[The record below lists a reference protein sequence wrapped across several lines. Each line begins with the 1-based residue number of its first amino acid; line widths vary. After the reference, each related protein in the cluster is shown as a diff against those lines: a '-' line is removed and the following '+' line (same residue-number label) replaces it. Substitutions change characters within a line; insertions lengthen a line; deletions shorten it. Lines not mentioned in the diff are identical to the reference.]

1 MVQRRSTS
9 RLLALLLALGSL
21 ATAVAM
27 VLRSQPGREREAGR
41 NVLLLT
47 IDTLRA
53 DALGAY
59 GRADAATPWIDRL
72 AAAGVR
78 FVDAHAHNVTTLAS
92 HANILSGRLPTEH
105 GVRDNACFR
114 FPSGT
119 ETLATQLKA
128 HGYRTAAFVSA
139 FPLDSRFGLARGFD
153 VYDDRFVDAQA
164 RPVLLE
170 QERRGEAT
178 VALAKAW
185 IEAKDEAPW
194 FCWVHV
200 YEPHAPYAPPE
211 PFAARFPGRPYDGEV
226 ATADAALRPL
236 LEPILAAGRAGRTVV
251 VMTAD
256 HGESLGEHGEATH
269 GIFAYEATLRVPL
282 LFYSPGLARP
292 RVVDAPARHVDLL
305 PTILDALALPVPAG
319 LPGRSLLDAAAG
331 RSAPDVPTYFEA
343 LSGQLNR
350 GWAPLHGVI
359 EGRKKLVELPIPE
372 LYDLASDPAEA
383 RNLAAS
389 SPEPLER
396 LRARLSGL
404 RAREAEAGA
413 APSREDEATLERLR
427 SLGYLGAGASPRKQ
441 RYDENDDPKTLV
453 PVDAAL
459 QDVVALF
466 SSGKKREAL
475 ERCRALV
482 RERPGLPLALVY
494 LGQLERE
501 SGDVADSVDALR
513 RALALNPEDTVT
525 ATLLAADLTQ
535 SGKPREAL
543 ALLEPWAA
551 RAEPD
556 LDVLPTSAL
565 AAARLGR
572 TAEAERTLV
581 KALALDPSSAR
592 VLVGLGSVRLTAGER
607 EKARQAFEQALAR
620 NPSAAQAESA
630 LAMMAAEDGRADE
643 ARERFSRALAADPGE
658 AAKLLALASMLA
670 SRGRMGEARGY
681 LELFEQKAE
690 PSLFARELEQVRVAL
705 GRGGAAAAQPR

>member
-9 RLLALLLALGSL
+9 RLLALMLALGSI
-21 ATAVAM
+21 ATAVAI
-27 VLRSQPGREREAGR
+27 VLRSGSDREREAGR
-41 NVLLLT
+41 NVLLIT
-47 IDTLRA
+47 VDTLRA

-78 FVDAHAHNVTTLAS
+78 FTDAHAHNVTTLAS
-92 HANILSGRLPTEH
+92 HANILSGRLPLEH
-105 GVRDNACFR
+105 GVRDNAGFR

-119 ETLATQLKA
+119 DTLATLLKA
-128 HGYRTAAFVSA
+128 RGYRTAAFVSA
-139 FPLDSRFGLARGFD
+139 FPLDSRFGLQRGFD
-153 VYDDRFVDAQA
+153 VYDDRFVDAQS

-170 QERRGEAT
+170 QERSGPAT
-178 VALAKAW
+178 VALAKGW
-185 IEAKDEAPW
+185 IEAAGSSPW
-194 FCWVHV
+194 FCWVHL
-200 YEPHAPYAPPE
+200 YEPHAPYSPPE
-211 PFAARFPGRPYDGEV
+211 PYASRFPGGAYEGEV

-236 LEPILAAGRAGRTVV
+236 LEPILSEGRGGHTLVV
-251 VMTAD
+251 LTAD

-282 LFYSPGLARP
+282 VLYSPGLARS

-305 PTILDALALPVPAG
+305 PTILDALALALPAG

-331 RSAPDVPTYFEA
+331 REAGDVPTYFEA

-359 EGRKKLVELPIPE
+359 ENGSKLVELPIPE
-372 LYDLASDPAEA
+372 LYGLASDQAEA

-396 LRARLSGL
+396 LRARLRSM
-404 RAREAEAGA
+404 RSADVGA
-413 APSREDEATLERLR
+413 PPSREDEATLERLR
-427 SLGYLGAGASPRKQ
+427 SLGYVAAAAPRKQ
-441 RYDENDDPKTLV
+441 RYGEADDPKALV

-459 QDVVALF
+459 QEVVALF
-466 SSGKKREAL
+466 SSGRKAEAL

-482 RERPGLPLALVY
+482 RQHPGLPLALVY
-494 LGQLERE
+494 LGQLERD
-501 SGDVADSVDALR
+501 SGNLAGAIDALR
-513 RALALNPEDTVT
+513 KALGLNPRDTVT
-525 ATLLAADLTQ
+525 ANLLAADLTQ
-535 SGKPREAL
+535 AGKARQAL
-543 ALLEPWAA
+543 ELLEPWAA
-551 RAEPD
+551 RPDPD
-556 LDVLPTSAL
+556 LDVLLTSAL

-572 TAEAERTLV
+572 TADAER
-581 KALALDPSSAR
+581 ALERARSLDPSSAR

-607 EKARQAFEQALAR
+607 DGAREAFEQALAQ
-620 NPSAAQAESA
+620 NPAAAQAESA

-643 ARERFSRALAADPGE
+643 ARERFARALAADPAE

-670 SRGRMGEARGY
+670 SRGRMAEARGY

-690 PSLFARELEQVRVAL
+690 PSRFARELEQVRVAL